1 MASTER
7 VGIEIELMGYESTIS
22 RMENLERKLR
32 GLGGRRVRVQ
42 VEARIKDLER
52 KLRGLRSEAARLQ
65 EAMRTTGKGE
75 AFNELKKQ
83 LAQVRSEIR
92 LTSAEVNNLKG
103 ALRNVPMKSLRGVF
117 NDISSKA
124 GHIGSAMQSFGNGIT
139 RMTAP
144 LRMLTS
150 GALLGAG
157 FSAINKVTEGLSSGF
172 SRYDTMKKYP
182 RMMEQL
188 GYDSESAQKSIDK
201 LDKSVRGLPTG
212 LDEMVDLSQRF
223 TMTTGDME
231 KGTKLAIATNNA
243 FLASMSTDT
252 QRYQGMMQ
260 LQDVINGKDMNAREW
275 MSLAASMGPAIRIM
289 GQELG
294 KSGDDLNQ
302 WVKDVQ
308 SGKIA
313 NEDFIDA
320 LVKAGGKGG
329 KLEEV
334 AQLSKNT
341 WQAFSANISNA
352 FSRMTAGVIESM
364 DEVVKVA
371 TGGKFDSVN
380 SYLTDKVIP
389 GIDGLTKK
397 AKDWIKAHPDE
408 IIDFFNDLKSF
419 DWKGLGKGFMDGIAD
434 IGKGIKGLLDWTGEK
449 NIDMEKVG
457 KFMAFL
463 PIIGR
468 GLTSFGGML
477 KGTRHLWGALGAGVA
492 GIGGGSLLGGIGSII
507 SGFANLKGVGK
518 AAENAEKLTKA
529 GGKGM
534 KPGAIF
540 KGVIPVLEGIAAV
553 GAVITESAA
562 IAAIDT
568 KLIKISVDNIK
579 GIVDGIGSVFESVRG
594 LKGQIGDGDFE
605 TLNSSVQSIADVYT
619 ALFGE
624 QTNASKGAKGITKGA
639 GGGQMGSGL
648 KALSARAGE
657 LKKGVE
663 SMKNL
668 TALFTE
674 FNGMATQMSTLASSL
689 RGMQGGAGGRRADT
703 GIQGMTTMIEDM
715 MKNLERVVNAVGGLP
730 DTAQTEVKVSS
741 VSKVIGTVQAIASK
755 LSSLGTGDL
764 ASTDSAAFT
773 AINNIQTMIDS
784 VGKAL
789 NTQGIEGLQA
799 QVDTF
804 SASVDQVFTSLSK
817 SFANVQI
824 TVKIKAKI
832 EGLETALSQI
842 RNAGNRIRQAA
853 NSIPTSITRNV
864 NIHISPNVTTGSY
877 SLPKITPTT
886 GSGQTGRNLTP
897 TSYQHTGGVIYRAGG
912 GDVPKGSDTVRAWLT
927 PGEFV
932 QRKKAVDFFGL
943 DFMRKVNNLDLGG
956 AMRALSARAGLRTTN
971 IYNTTNNNNVT
982 QNIKTNNPNFA
993 FKRSNRYVMAL

>member
-1 MASTER
+1 MATTER

-42 VEARIKDLER
+42 VEARIKDLQS

-75 AFNELKKQ
+75 AFNNLKRQ

-92 LTSAEVNNLKG
+92 LTSAEINNMKS
-103 ALRNVPMKSLRGVF
+103 ALRNVPMKSLGQVF

-182 RMMEQL
+182 RMMAQL
-188 GYDSESAQKSIDK
+188 GYNSEEAQKSIDA

-223 TMTTGDME
+223 TMTTGDMV

-252 QRYQGMMQ
+252 QRYPGMMQ

-334 AQLSKNT
+334 AQLSKDT
-341 WQAFSANISNA
+341 WQAFSANIGNA

-364 DEVVKVA
+364 DEIVKVA

-389 GIDGLTKK
+389 GIDNLTKK
-397 AKDWIKAHPDE
+397 AKEWIDAHPDE
-408 IIDFFNDLKSF
+408 IINFFKDLKSF
-419 DWKGLGKGFMDGIAD
+419 DWKGLGKGFVEGVAD
-434 IGKGIKGLLDWTGEK
+434 IGKGIKGIMDWMGEK
-449 NIDMEKVG
+449 NIDMEKIG
-457 KFMAFL
+457 KFAVFL
-463 PIIGR
+463 PILGR
-468 GLTSFGGML
+468 ALTSFGGFL
-477 KGTRHLWGALGAGVA
+477 KGTRHLWGAFGAGLA
-492 GIGGGSLLGGIGSII
+492 GLAGGSFLGGLGTFITGLA
-507 SGFANLKGVGK
+507 GLKGVGK
-518 AAENAEKLTKA
+518 AVENAEALTK

-540 KGVIPVLEGIAAV
+540 KGVVPVLEGIAAV
-553 GAVITESAA
+553 GAVITESAV

-568 KLIKISVDNIK
+568 KLIKVSVDNIK
-579 GIVDGIGSVFESVRG
+579 GIVDGIGSVFESVKG
-594 LKGQIGDGDFE
+594 LKGQIGKGDFE

-674 FNGMATQMSTLASSL
+674 FNSMATQMSTLASSL
-689 RGMQGGAGGRRADT
+689 RGMQGAAGGRRADT

-730 DTAQTEVKVSS
+730 DTAQTEVKVTS

-755 LSSLGTGDL
+755 LSSLGTGAL

-784 VGKAL
+784 VGNAL
-789 NTQGIEGLQA
+789 NTAGIEGLQA

-804 SASVDQVFTSLSK
+804 SASVDKVFTSLNK
-817 SFANVQI
+817 SFANVQV
-824 TVKIKAKI
+824 TVKIKVKI

-842 RNAGNRIRQAA
+842 RTAGNRIRQAA

-877 SLPKITPTT
+877 SIPKITPTT

-897 TSYQHTGGVIYRAGG
+897 TSHRHTGGVIYRAGG

-927 PGEFV
+927 PGEYV
-932 QRKKAVDFFGL
+932 QRKKAVDYFGL
-943 DFMRKVNNLDLGG
+943 DFMRSVNNLDLGG